1 VNAIMTYSWQK
12 PSENHERK
20 LEDLKLRNVA
30 RHYSSQHG
38 NSLQEV
44 MVLTFPSLAFDSP
57 DPKHNKESN
66 TTQHTNAAISTMASS
81 LEMNDIANEVISQ
94 ALTAEGKSGEG
105 EFVCP
110 CLLGL
115 SNASFQG
122 VEKAD
127 VKMQLMGIPAD
138 LHLELFK
145 QLSPI
150 TSACLSLTCKAFH
163 SIHWSLHGKVGLEE
177 EDEQSN
183 SCHAFFAPFVLSGHA
198 GIPKFMP
205 VGAVKLQREEFPK
218 EERLAIAEYQEHRIR
233 EEEERW
239 QREALLQRDRRAM
252 AEYWERVKAAR
263 RLGGHRDVNQKG
275 LFLYKY

>member
-177 EDEQSN
+177 EDEQFKQL
-183 SCHAFFAPFVLSGHA
+183 SCIFCAICIVRPCWYSKIHA
-198 GIPKFMP
+198 GRGCEITKGGISEGGTSCYCGISGTQDTRGRGTLAERGLAAAGSSSYGGIL
-205 VGAVKLQREEFPK
+205 GASQ
-218 EERLAIAEYQEHRIR
+218 
-233 EEEERW
+233 
-239 QREALLQRDRRAM
+239 
-252 AEYWERVKAAR
+252 
-263 RLGGHRDVNQKG
+263 GS
-275 LFLYKY
+275 

>member
-1 VNAIMTYSWQK
+1 
-12 PSENHERK
+12 
-20 LEDLKLRNVA
+20 LKKKT
-30 RHYSSQHG
+30 SS
-38 NSLQEV
+38 
-44 MVLTFPSLAFDSP
+44 
-57 DPKHNKESN
+57 
-66 TTQHTNAAISTMASS
+66 
-81 LEMNDIANEVISQ
+81 
-94 ALTAEGKSGEG
+94 
-105 EFVCP
+105 
-110 CLLGL
+110 
-115 SNASFQG
+115 
-122 VEKAD
+122 
-127 VKMQLMGIPAD
+127 
-138 LHLELFK
+138 
-145 QLSPI
+145 
-150 TSACLSLTCKAFH
+150 
-163 SIHWSLHGKVGLEE
+163 
-177 EDEQSN
+177 SN